1 MIVINLIYS
10 FTLVLRSSLDK
21 YSIQKWILA
30 NASVRYK
37 SYQVMIVTDSPGYL
51 CHIGAEPTTNCNSN
65 ETYVI
70 LFQIYPCITY

>member
-1 MIVINLIYS
+1 MDKESVVNMWKPRTDWFWGYAMPHAIQDLS
-10 FTLVLRSSLDK
+10 FMKSFH
-21 YSIQKWILA
+21 
-30 NASVRYK
+30 NSVHT
-37 SYQVMIVTDSPGYL
+37 SNSPGYL